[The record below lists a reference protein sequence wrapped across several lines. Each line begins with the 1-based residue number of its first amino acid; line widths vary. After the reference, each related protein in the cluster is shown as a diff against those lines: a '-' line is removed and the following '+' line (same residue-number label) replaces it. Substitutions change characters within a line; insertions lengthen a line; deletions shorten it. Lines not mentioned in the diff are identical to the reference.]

1 MLRGMKVV
9 MARMKFAVESTR
21 ISADG
26 AELHIEVRGEGPA
39 LLLVGCPMDASAF
52 APFADELAADHM
64 VITTDSRGINRST
77 VLDRD
82 LDVTPEILASDYRQI
97 LTHLGVEKVS
107 LFGSSGGAVAALA
120 FTQAFP
126 ELVDTVI
133 AHEPPLEELLDESKQ
148 LRANTQDM
156 VETYLAGDVAGAWIK
171 FFDGA
176 NISMPPTEVVAWID
190 SRTDEQE
197 LADEA
202 FFFAHTMRP
211 TTWWLPDVAALRA
224 VASLI
229 VIGVGAESTGQICD
243 RTATAMATLLGIVP
257 TVFPGDHTGFVEHP
271 EIFAATFRN
280 TLSATGSG
288 VVR

>member
-1 MLRGMKVV
+1 MKY
-9 MARMKFAVESTR
+9 AVESTR

-26 AELHIEVRGEGPA
+26 AELHVEVRGEGPA
-39 LLLVGCPMDASAF
+39 TLLVGCPMDASAF

-64 VITTDSRGINRST
+64 VITTDPRGINRST

-97 LTHLGVEKVS
+97 LGHLGVEKVS

-126 ELVDTVI
+126 ELLETVI
-133 AHEPPLEELLDESKQ
+133 VHEPPLEELLCDSEQ
-148 LRANTQDM
+148 LRANTKDV
-156 VETYLAGDVAGAWIK
+156 VETYLAGDIAGAWIK

-176 NISMPPTEVVAWID
+176 NISMSPTDVAAWID
-190 SRTDEQE
+190 NRTDEQE

-211 TTWWLPDVAALRA
+211 TTWWQPDVAALRA

-229 VIGVGAESTGQICD
+229 VIGVGVESTGQICD
-243 RTATAMATLLGIVP
+243 RTATVMASLLEFVP

-271 EIFAATFRN
+271 ESFAARFRN
-280 TLSATGSG
+280 ILSTIGSG
-288 VVR
+288 GVR